1 MHVVITGGGGFLGAR
16 LARTLLANGQL
27 ALQGAAPQTLQSITL
42 VDRVA
47 PPADLAADSR
57 IQCSVYGGENLT
69 SQDHRVP
76 HTVRA
81 GYLGL
86 PDGGDVCSATVAVFA

>member
-1 MHVVITGGGGFLGAR
+1 MHIVITGGAGFLGVR

-47 PPADLAADSR
+47 PPADLAADCR
-57 IQCSVYGGENLT
+57 IQSLVGDLNL
-69 SQDHRVP
+69 
-76 HTVRA
+76 
-81 GYLGL
+81 LLEEGL
-86 PDGGDVCSATVAVFA
+86 AEFRKPAELTAT